1 MNKHE
6 LILEFLNQ
14 SLQVMEKYGYEIT
27 LHGKTN
33 SVVIE
38 ISDVYIAQIAPRP
51 GMTDAIFDTF
61 QIQTYKSQSHQTLNK

>member
-14 SLQVMEKYGYEIT
+14 SLQVMEKYGYKIT
-27 LHGKTN
+27 LEGKNN

-38 ISDVYIAQIAPRP
+38 ISDVFIAQIAPRP
-51 GMTDAIFDTF
+51 GMTDAIFDIY
-61 QIQTYKSQSHQTLNK
+61 QIQTRKK